1 MSFTL
6 AQMKTAIQDYTD
18 NTETLF
24 VSHLP
29 DFIKASEERIF
40 KSVDLDVFRKNVSS
54 AVSQNDKFLAL
65 PTDYLSSFSLQITT
79 AGSEDFL
86 LHKDV
91 NFLQEA
97 YNGSTS
103 TSTPRYYAQ
112 FDISNFIVAPTPN
125 ANYTVE
131 LHYYYR
137 PASLTAGADSG
148 TTWLSTN
155 APYALFFGA
164 LVDAYIFMK
173 GESDLIQQYEK
184 RFMDQ
189 LTRLKD
195 YGEARENS
203 DAYTDGLPRSPRT
216 QEI

>member
-1 MSFTL
+1 
-6 AQMKTAIQDYTD
+6 MKTAIQDYTD

-40 KSVDLDVFRKNVSS
+40 KSVDLDVFRKNVTS
-54 AVSQNDKFLAL
+54 AVSLNDKFLTL
-65 PTDYLSSFSLQITT
+65 PSDYLSSFSLQITT

-97 YNGSTS
+97 YNGSVS
-103 TSTPRYYAQ
+103 TAKPRYYAQ

-137 PASLTAGADSG
+137 PASLSAGADSG

-155 APYALFFGA
+155 APYALLFGS

-203 DAYTDGLPRSPRT
+203 DAYVDGLPRSPRT
-216 QEI
+216 

>member
-1 MSFTL
+1 
-6 AQMKTAIQDYTD
+6 MKTAIQDYTD

-40 KSVDLDVFRKNVSS
+40 KSVDLDVFRKNVTS
-54 AVSQNDKFLAL
+54 AVSLNDKFLTL
-65 PTDYLSSFSLQITT
+65 PSDYLSSFSLQITT

-97 YNGSTS
+97 YNGSVS
-103 TSTPRYYAQ
+103 TAKPRYYAQ

-137 PASLTAGADSG
+137 PASLSAGADSG

-155 APYALFFGA
+155 APYALLFGS

-184 RFMDQ
+184 RFMEQ

-203 DAYTDGLPRSPRT
+203 DAYVDGLPRSPRT
-216 QEI
+216 

>member
-216 QEI
+216 

>member
-40 KSVDLDVFRKNVSS
+40 KSVDLDVFRKNVTS
-54 AVSQNDKFLAL
+54 AVSLNDKFLTL
-65 PTDYLSSFSLQITT
+65 PSDYLSSFSLQITT

-97 YNGSTS
+97 YNGSVS
-103 TSTPRYYAQ
+103 TAKPRYYAQ

-137 PASLTAGADSG
+137 PASLSAGADSG

-155 APYALFFGA
+155 APYALLFGS

-203 DAYTDGLPRSPRT
+203 DAYVDGLPRSPRT
-216 QEI
+216 

>member
-18 NTETLF
+18 NQESLF

-40 KSVDLDVFRKNVSS
+40 KSVDLDVFRKNVTSS
-54 AVSQNDKFLAL
+54 MSINDKFLTI
-65 PTDYLSSFSLQITT
+65 PSDYLSSFSLQVTT
-79 AGSEDFL
+79 SGSESFL
-86 LHKDV
+86 LNKDV

-97 YNGSTS
+97 YSGSAS
-103 TSTPRYYAQ
+103 TGLPKYYAT
-112 FDISNFIVAPTPN
+112 FDISNFIIAPTPN
-125 ANYTVE
+125 ANYNIE

-137 PASLTAGADSG
+137 PASLSAGADSG
-148 TTWLSTN
+148 TTWLSIN
-155 APYALFFGA
+155 APYALLFGA

-173 GESDLIQQYEK
+173 GEPDLIQQYEK

-189 LTRLKD
+189 ITRLKD

-203 DAYTDGLPRSPRT
+203 DAYIDGLPKSPRT
-216 QEI
+216 

>member
-40 KSVDLDVFRKNVSS
+40 KSVDLDVFRKNVTS
-54 AVSQNDKFLAL
+54 AVSLNDKFLSL

-97 YNGSTS
+97 YNGSVS
-103 TSTPRYYAQ
+103 TAKPRYYAQ

-137 PASLTAGADSG
+137 PASLSAGADSG

-155 APYALFFGA
+155 APYALLFGS

-203 DAYTDGLPRSPRT
+203 DAYVDGLPRSPRT
-216 QEI
+216 

>member
-18 NTETLF
+18 NQESLF
-24 VSHLP
+24 VSHLS

-40 KSVDLDVFRKNVSS
+40 KSVDLDVFRKNVTSS
-54 AVSQNDKFLAL
+54 MSTNDKFLTI
-65 PTDYLSSFSLQITT
+65 PSDYLSSFSLQVTT
-79 AGSEDFL
+79 SGSESFL
-86 LHKDV
+86 LNKDV

-97 YNGSTS
+97 YSGSAS
-103 TSTPRYYAQ
+103 TGLPKYYAN
-112 FDISNFIVAPTPN
+112 FDISNFIIAPTPN
-125 ANYTVE
+125 ANYNIE

-137 PASLTAGADSG
+137 PASLSAGADSG
-148 TTWLSTN
+148 TTWLSIN
-155 APYALFFGA
+155 APYALLFGA

-173 GESDLIQQYEK
+173 GEPDLIQQYEK

-189 LTRLKD
+189 ITRLKD

-203 DAYTDGLPRSPRT
+203 DAYTDGLPKSPRT
-216 QEI
+216 

>member
-65 PTDYLSSFSLQITT
+65 PNDYLSSFSLQITT

-97 YNGSTS
+97 YNGSVS

-216 QEI
+216 

>member
-1 MSFTL
+1 MSFTF
-6 AQMKTAIQDYTD
+6 AQMKTAIQDFTD
-18 NTETLF
+18 NSETLF
-24 VSHLP
+24 VSHLS
-29 DFIKASEERIF
+29 DFIKSSEERIF
-40 KSVDLDVFRKNVSS
+40 KSVDLDIFRKNVTS
-54 AVSQNDKFLAL
+54 AVSLNDKYLSV

-79 AGSEDFL
+79 AGSESFL
-86 LHKDV
+86 LQKDV

-97 YNGSTS
+97 YGGSAS
-103 TSTPRYYAQ
+103 TGLPRYYAT
-112 FDISNFIVAPTPN
+112 FDISNFIVAPTPD

-137 PASLTAGADSG
+137 PDSLTAGADGG

-155 APYALFFGA
+155 APYALLYGA

-173 GESDLIQQYEK
+173 GENDLIQQYEK

-189 LTRLKD
+189 VTRLKD

-203 DAYTDGLPRSPRT
+203 DAYIDGLPRSPRT
-216 QEI
+216 